1 MKTYDVC
8 CPACGTVNRD
18 LYLEETEGWMECER
32 CHQVIQIPAFA
43 RSRRVPVYTG
53 KQLAEKMIA
62 EGK

>member
-1 MKTYDVC
+1 M
-8 CPACGTVNRD
+8 NHD